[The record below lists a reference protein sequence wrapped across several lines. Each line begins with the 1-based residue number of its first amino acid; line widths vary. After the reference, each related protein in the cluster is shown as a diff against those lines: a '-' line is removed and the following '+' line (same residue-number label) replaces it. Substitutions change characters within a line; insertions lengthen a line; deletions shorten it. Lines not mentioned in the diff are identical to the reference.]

1 MDSRFLFHAE
11 AVGAS
16 GIITSPN
23 PQTIEVQAASAL
35 PSIGGSAS
43 ATVTNFSFKGS
54 SGNVL
59 SFSSAYTQTL
69 GSRSPD
75 GQAYVTLVSSTV
87 EGLNILDMITADRIV
102 ARINSR
108 HPIDHSQP
116 SIILLGSHFEN
127 LRIGGHPVDVDLAID
142 VFDQYDTLDKLNE
155 AWKKDEA
162 LRALLGRT
170 ALAGPAA
177 GAALPMSKGALGC
190 TLVRGLASP
199 SPQVRLAG
207 ASIPIAQFGT
217 LHLAELFVSG
227 TERNLTMLRA
237 EMGTP
242 PSGSLSV
249 ASAKGNGD
257 LWP

>member
-16 GIITSPN
+16 GSITSPT

-43 ATVTNFSFKGS
+43 ATVTSFAYSGPA
-54 SGNVL
+54 GNVL

-69 GSRSPD
+69 GSQAPD
-75 GQAYVTLVSSTV
+75 GKAYVTLVSSTV
-87 EGLNILDMITADRIV
+87 EGLNILDMITCDRIV

-108 HPIDHSQP
+108 HPIDRSQP

-127 LRIGGHPVDVDLAID
+127 LRIGGHPVDVDLAVD
-142 VFDQYDTLDKLNE
+142 LFDQYDTLDKLHQ
-155 AWKKDEA
+155 AWDKDQA
-162 LRALLGRT
+162 FRALLSRNS
-170 ALAGPAA
+170 LVPPAA

-190 TLVRGLASP
+190 SLVRSLASP
-199 SPQVRLAG
+199 SPQVRLSG
-207 ASIPIAQFGT
+207 PTIPIPQFGA

-227 TERNLTMLRA
+227 SERNLTMLRA
-237 EMGTP
+237 ELGTP
-242 PSGSLSV
+242 PSGTLSV

-257 LWP
+257 FWP